1 MYLNYV
7 ILPSG
12 NILLMIFYTVNPKY
26 DLKVIP
32 LESWVIFFNI
42 VCFSR
47 LLEFYST
54 IKKIVLDDARIYLQT
69 RKMEEEG

>member
-1 MYLNYV
+1 
-7 ILPSG
+7 
-12 NILLMIFYTVNPKY
+12 MIFYTVNPKY

-47 LLEFYST
+47 LLEFF
-54 IKKIVLDDARIYLQT
+54 VLIHASRLFQ
-69 RKMEEEG
+69 KMIRASLGSMPENAALFEIPVHINGSKL